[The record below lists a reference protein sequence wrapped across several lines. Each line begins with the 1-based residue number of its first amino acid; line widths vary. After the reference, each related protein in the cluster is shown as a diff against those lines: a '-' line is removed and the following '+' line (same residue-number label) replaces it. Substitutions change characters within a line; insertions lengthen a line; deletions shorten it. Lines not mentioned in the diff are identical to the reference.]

1 MIHTTIVKCL
11 QESIAFEGYL
21 NSYSTYT
28 KFRVEDGIYV
38 NNLKYRKKPVIY
50 KNLWVGLIIFR

>member
-21 NSYSTYT
+21 NSYSTWY
-28 KFRVEDGIYV
+28 KFTVEDGIYI
-38 NNLKYRKKPVIY
+38 NNMK
-50 KNLWVGLIIFR
+50 